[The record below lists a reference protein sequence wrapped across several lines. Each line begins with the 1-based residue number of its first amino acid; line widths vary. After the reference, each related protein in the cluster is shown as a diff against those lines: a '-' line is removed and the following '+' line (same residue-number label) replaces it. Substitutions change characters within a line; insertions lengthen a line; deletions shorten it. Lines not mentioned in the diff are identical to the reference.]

1 MPYIFDLDKLK
12 QIPET
17 KADEYRHAEPFPHIV
32 IDNFLKPGLA
42 ASILDCFPNPESGI
56 DWDRYGNPGFE
67 MKIATSREHQFPEVV
82 RNALHDLN
90 SGPFIN
96 FLEELTGID
105 SLLPDPHLLGGGIHL
120 CGPGGHLGIHAD
132 FNWHPKLQAHRRV
145 NFLIYFNENWRSEY
159 DGDLELWSTDA
170 STCVKTIAPVMNRA
184 VIFNAYSDS
193 FHGHPRPLKL
203 EPGQWRRS
211 IAMYYYSTS
220 RPENEIYAPHRTRY
234 KGRDVP

>member
-1 MPYIFDLDKLK
+1 MSYVFDLDQLK
-12 QIPET
+12 HT
-17 KADEYRHAEPFPHIV
+17 ADSGSQAYRSADPYPHIV
-32 IDNFLKPGLA
+32 IDNFLKPSSA
-42 ASILDCFPNPESGI
+42 DSILECFPNPDSGI

-67 MKIATSREHQFPEVV
+67 MKIATSREHQFPAPL
-82 RNALHDLN
+82 RQALHDLN

-96 FLEELTGID
+96 FLDQLTGID
-105 SLLPDPHLLGGGIHL
+105 SLFADPHMLGGGIHL

-132 FNWHPKLQAHRRV
+132 FNWHPKLLAHRRV
-145 NFLIYFNENWRSEY
+145 NLMIYFNQQWQPDY

-170 STCVKTIAPVMNRA
+170 KECVKSIAPVFNRA

-203 EPGQWRRS
+203 EQGQWRRS
-211 IAMYYYSTS
+211 IALYYYSST
-220 RPENEIYAPHRTRY
+220 RPENEIHAPHRTRY